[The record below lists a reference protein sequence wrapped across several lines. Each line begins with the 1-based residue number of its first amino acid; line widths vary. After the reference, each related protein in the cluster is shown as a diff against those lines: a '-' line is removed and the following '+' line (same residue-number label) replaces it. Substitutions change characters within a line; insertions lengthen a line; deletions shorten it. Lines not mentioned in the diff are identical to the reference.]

1 MNFLFVDQ
9 ILAFEPGKGAIGIK
23 HVTACDTYLT
33 RTPSGKPALLP
44 CVVGE
49 TVGQLCGW
57 YVIKQTQGQL
67 RAIAGIISAVNIY
80 DYAYVGDTIQLQ
92 IWIDHL
98 DEQAVNW
105 HGEAKVRDKT
115 ILVIE
120 GSVGPCL
127 PMQNFN
133 DPQDVLRQLNII
145 DRPSEM
151 SSIADG
157 EACQLQ
163 EVQYNPGLTTF
174 DKIISW
180 EKGKQVIA
188 QKNVSIIAPYFIDHF
203 PRKPVLPLTLLL
215 ETKLQLG
222 KKFLEEHLGATNADT
237 LKPLSIRNI
246 KMKEFLSPGTSLI
259 AKLTIKEESENH
271 VVLSF
276 HSVVNGEVNN
286 KTVCVAEAKFVYG
299 Q

>member
-23 HVTACDTYLT
+23 HVTARDTYLAP
-33 RTPSGKPALLP
+33 TPSGKPALLS

-57 YVIKQTQGQL
+57 YVIKQTQGKL
-67 RAIAGIISAVNIY
+67 RAVAGIISAVNMH
-80 DYAYVGDTIQLQ
+80 DYAYVGDTIHLQ
-92 IWIDHL
+92 IWVDHL

-105 HGEAKVRDKT
+105 RGEAKVRDKT
-115 ILVIE
+115 ILVVE

-127 PMQNFN
+127 ALQEFN
-133 DPQDVLRQLNII
+133 DPEEVLRQLKMI
-145 DRPSEM
+145 DRPGEIPM
-151 SSIADG
+151 HIEG
-157 EACQLQ
+157 EACNLQ
-163 EVQYNPGLTTF
+163 EIKYHPELTSY

-188 QKNVSIIAPYFIDHF
+188 QKNVSIIAPYFVDHF
-203 PRKPVLPLTLLL
+203 PRKPVLPLTLFL

-222 KKFLEEHLGATNADT
+222 KKFLEEHLGATKAAT
-237 LKPLSIRNI
+237 LKPISLRNI
-246 KMKEFLSPGTSLI
+246 KMKEFIPPGTSLI
-259 AKLTIKEESENH
+259 TKLTIKEQTAND

-276 HSVVNGEVNN
+276 HSHVNSEVNN
-286 KTVCVAEAKFVYG
+286 KIVCVAEAKFIYG
-299 Q
+299 E